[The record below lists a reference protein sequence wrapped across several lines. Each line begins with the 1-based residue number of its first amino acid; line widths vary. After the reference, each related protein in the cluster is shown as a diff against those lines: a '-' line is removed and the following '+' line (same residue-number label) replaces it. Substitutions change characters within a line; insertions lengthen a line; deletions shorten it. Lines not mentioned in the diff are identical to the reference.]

1 MLLVRLLILRFLSLE
16 LQCSRIAPEAAASQ
30 SPDLLTNAALNSSKP
45 GANPVVWI
53 RVAAECASEKAN
65 EVDLAKWFDKLR
77 WPWTADTNVLVMN
90 LCVQSLPWWGDHKQY
105 IILQIYI
112 ITYIH
117 GIYIYSCISIVHL
130 VLRNT
135 HFLLHLQRVHTANLV
150 WLASF
155 TAWAPPPPP
164 PPHISVCFR
173 AAARAAKCQWKH
185 WWGMNILPCFS
196 HPALQI
202 CRMSLLQICVQQKLS
217 NSTHL
222 NSMKNNWSTF
232 LDYFPSP
239 V

>member
-1 MLLVRLLILRFLSLE
+1 M
-16 LQCSRIAPEAAASQ
+16 
-30 SPDLLTNAALNSSKP
+30 
-45 GANPVVWI
+45 WI

-105 IILQIYI
+105 INIYYITDIYIYI

-164 PPHISVCFR
+164 HISVCCSVEISVSR

-185 WWGMNILPCFS
+185 WWGMNILPRC

-202 CRMSLLQICVQQKLS
+202 LLS
-217 NSTHL
+217 NVSASNLCSAKTIKL
-222 NSMKNNWSTF
+222 NSSQLHEKQWKYI
-232 LDYFPSP
+232 LGLFPFTSLTRRTASAKQP
-239 V
+239 L